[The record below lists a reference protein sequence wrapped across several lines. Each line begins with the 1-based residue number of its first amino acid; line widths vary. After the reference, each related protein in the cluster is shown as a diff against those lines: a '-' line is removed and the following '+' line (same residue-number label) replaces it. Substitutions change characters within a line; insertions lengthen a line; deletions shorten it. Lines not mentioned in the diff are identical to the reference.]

1 MRRPGGCHQVDKLH
15 LSRSATVRAFR
26 FSLRQKGLVLV
37 CVPLL
42 FQVNFVGL
50 LSPQPARSRHL
61 MPDSIWAQG
70 LDQVD
75 SPGRK
80 RLIVQRRR
88 GCFAIGFFKD
98 LQRDPA
104 DIC

>member
-1 MRRPGGCHQVDKLH
+1 
-15 LSRSATVRAFR
+15 
-26 FSLRQKGLVLV
+26 
-37 CVPLL
+37 
-42 FQVNFVGL
+42 
-50 LSPQPARSRHL
+50 